1 MIGSSTPSTTWP
13 QPARLEV
20 RFASCWEVIE
30 DTRNYLVNALAHV
43 VRNQTRLEQ
52 IGIAAH
58 ELMENA
64 FRYSPA
70 TDVALHV
77 LIEDGTIRI
86 TAENDSTPERIAEL
100 CAEIEALCAAEDALA
115 HYQRKME
122 EAVNDSR
129 DEGSGLGLA
138 RVRWEAKMSVDF
150 RVEGTRVAVS
160 ARGIVD

>member
-1 MIGSSTPSTTWP
+1 MIASATGSTTWP
-13 QPARLEV
+13 IPARLEV
-20 RFASCWEVIE
+20 RFAACWEVIE
-30 DTRNYLVNALAHV
+30 DTRNYLVRALAHA
-43 VRNQTRLEQ
+43 VRSPARLQQ

-70 TDVALHV
+70 TDVTLHI
-77 LIEDGTIRI
+77 LIEEGTIRI
-86 TAENDSTPERIAEL
+86 TAENDATPERIAEL
-100 CAEIEALCAAEDALA
+100 CDEIEALCAAQDALA

-122 EAVNDSR
+122 EAVSTPR
-129 DEGSGLGLA
+129 AEGSGLGLA

-150 RVEGTRVAVS
+150 RVDGSRVAVS